1 MDGGLFTLQ
10 QLSSIVI
17 FTCLKDKGKNKS
29 AEKAQIKLEG
39 EELYLEDLVNVLR
52 EAAVHM
58 YDKKNKKDTDND
70 QVDGNGDGDSEI
82 PKGPKG
88 PILLDGAGEDKE
100 RDEDREKQRQLL
112 VDWSIAAG
120 ALSEITDREEE
131 EVEGGGE

>member
-39 EELYLEDLVNVLR
+39 EELYVEDLVNVLR

-58 YDKKNKKDTDND
+58 YDKKNKKDSDDD
-70 QVDGNGDGDSEI
+70 QLDSDV
-82 PKGPKG
+82 PKG

-120 ALSEITDREEE
+120 SLAEVTDREEE

>member
-58 YDKKNKKDTDND
+58 YDKKNKKDSDDD
-70 QVDGNGDGDSEI
+70 QLDSDV
-82 PKGPKG
+82 PKG

-120 ALSEITDREEE
+120 SLAEVTDREEE

>member
-58 YDKKNKKDTDND
+58 YDKKNRKDSDDD
-70 QVDGNGDGDSEI
+70 QVDSDV
-82 PKGPKG
+82 PKG

-120 ALSEITDREEE
+120 ALTEITDREEE

>member
-10 QLSSIVI
+10 QLTSIVI

-58 YDKKNKKDTDND
+58 YDKKNKKDSDDD
-70 QVDGNGDGDSEI
+70 QLDSDV
-82 PKGPKG
+82 PKG

-120 ALSEITDREEE
+120 SLAEVTDREEE

>member
-58 YDKKNKKDTDND
+58 YDKKNKKDSDSD
-70 QVDGNGDGDSEI
+70 QVGGDNES

-100 RDEDREKQRQLL
+100 RDDDREKQRQLL

-120 ALSEITDREEE
+120 ALAGISDREE
-131 EVEGGGE
+131 EVEGGGD